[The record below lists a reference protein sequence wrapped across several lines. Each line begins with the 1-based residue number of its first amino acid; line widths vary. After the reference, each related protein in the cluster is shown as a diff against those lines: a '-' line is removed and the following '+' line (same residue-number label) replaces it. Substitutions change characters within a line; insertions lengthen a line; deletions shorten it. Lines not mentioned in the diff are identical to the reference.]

1 MELRKRNLAV
11 LIFTI
16 LCVGL
21 SLTAWA
27 TDRPSDATITLWV
40 KEALHEDPRIDASE
54 VNVEID
60 SGVVTLTGIVKSL
73 AAKKYAD
80 LESKKIQG
88 VRSVINEIVVWAKP
102 RPDSDITKDI
112 LRKFVNIAD
121 VNYQGI
127 SVEVFDGQVTL
138 KGQVTSWSEQKEAE
152 LLATEVRG
160 VKSVANNLQV
170 LHKAKRTDD
179 EIQKDIIATID
190 RDVYLSGLPI
200 GVTVQKGIV
209 TLKGSVANAYQKERA
224 WSHCL
229 LVENVKNVKNLLD
242 VGWGKNNGV
251 RRQLTLPSN
260 EQLKKNIRDELV
272 DDLRVSDP
280 FEIVIEVV
288 DGNVTLRGSVP
299 SYYQKRLAGQDA
311 REVVGVA
318 WVSNLL
324 TVKAGWRE
332 DALIQDDV
340 QFEMDVDYTLNSQV
354 ISIHVK
360 DGIVMLSGDVDTF
373 YQKMHAAEVASR
385 VRGVRDIVN
394 TIKVSWAVNHTDTE
408 LRDRIK
414 RRLASNIETRWV
426 SERITVKVKNGIAT
440 LTGDVDTW
448 AEYKEAARVASL
460 TEAVLGVTN
469 QLSVA
474 SMTYLRHEST

>member
-1 MELRKRNLAV
+1 MELSKRNLAM
-11 LIFTI
+11 LIVAI
-16 LCVGL
+16 LCMGL

-27 TDRPSDATITLWV
+27 ADRPSDATITLWV
-40 KEALHEDPRIDASE
+40 KEALHGDPRIDASE

-60 SGVVTLTGIVKSL
+60 SGVVTLTGIVKNL
-73 AAKKYAD
+73 AAKKYAG

-88 VRSVINEIVVWAKP
+88 IRGVINEIIVWAKS

-112 LRKFVNIAD
+112 LRKFLNIAG
-121 VNYQGI
+121 VNFHGI
-127 SVEVFDGQVTL
+127 SVEVVDGQVTL
-138 KGQVTSWSEQKEAE
+138 NGQVVSWSEQKEAE
-152 LLATEVRG
+152 LLTTEVRG

-170 LHKAKRTDD
+170 LHKTKRSDD
-179 EIQKDIIATID
+179 EIRKDVFATID

-200 GVTVQKGIV
+200 SVSVENGVV

-224 WSHCL
+224 WSHSL
-229 LVENVKNVKNLLD
+229 LVDNVKRVENLIE
-242 VGWGKNNGV
+242 VGWWENKGV
-251 RRQLTLPSN
+251 RKQVPVPSN
-260 EQLKKNIRDELV
+260 EQLKENVRDELV
-272 DDLRVSDP
+272 SDLRVSDP

-288 DGNVTLRGSVP
+288 NGNVTLRGSVG
-299 SYYQKRLAGQDA
+299 SYYQKRLAERDA
-311 REVVGVA
+311 GDVVGVT

-324 TVKAGWRE
+324 TVKADWRE
-332 DALIQDDV
+332 DSSIQDDV

-354 ISIHVK
+354 IIIHVK
-360 DGIVMLSGDVDTF
+360 DGIVMLSGDVDNF

-448 AEYKEAARVASL
+448 AEYKEAARLASL

-474 SMTYLRHEST
+474 SVTYLRHEST